1 MRQIRKTTQTTL
13 VNSHHNCDRGDCQI
27 TPTKAV
33 FLERRKSSVK
43 GWEATHNDDEN
54 YVINAASLSA
64 QVSHRKVS
72 SLKVPAIQPLEWI
85 DSLHDGLSNWGSMV
99 VPVMGFKVPGWNNEA
114 AKSFGFFIVD

>member
-1 MRQIRKTTQTTL
+1 LNCQ
-13 VNSHHNCDRGDCQI
+13 HNCDRGECQI

-33 FLERRKSSVK
+33 FLERRKSSAK

-72 SLKVPAIQPLEWI
+72 SLKFPAIQPLEWI
-85 DSLHDGLSNWGSMV
+85 DSLHDGLSNWGSS
-99 VPVMGFKVPGWNNEA
+99 A
-114 AKSFGFFIVD
+114 AKKEARKRKRATPTSSRTQLDPSLT